1 MAKITP
7 TRYVTVVDEEG
18 VSHLARTDALERSEI
33 RGPRA
38 LAMAYPGWEQGVQND
53 IYVAWGG
60 SLPFEQ
66 PVDPSTVPSG
76 NLPDGSAQP
85 TGLRVSVV
93 TYPPG
98 WDGAFFWSMSTDFLF
113 VMDGELTCVLDGGE
127 EFTARQGDVIVQNS
141 TNKKWQ
147 NRTSE
152 PATIGT
158 VMCASV
164 FSGQSPPAEQ
174 RAG

>member
-1 MAKITP
+1 MAKLTP
-7 TRYVTVVDEEG
+7 TRYVTVVDDDG
-18 VSHLARTDALERSEI
+18 VSHLARTDRLERSEI
-33 RGPRA
+33 TGAKA
-38 LAMAYPGWEQGVQND
+38 LEVFYPGWEQGVKNE

-66 PVDPSTVPSG
+66 PIDPGTVPTG
-76 NLPDGSAQP
+76 NLPGRDQP

-113 VMDGELTCVLDGGE
+113 VMDGELTCVLDSGE
-127 EFTARQGDVIVQNS
+127 EFTARQGDMIVQNS

-158 VMCASV
+158 VMCATV
-164 FSGQSPPAEQ
+164 FDGKTPPPDKQ
-174 RAG
+174 AGA